1 MPTFALHSARTA
13 SLDALH
19 GDRASLAA
27 QAAGVAGF
35 ALLVGLLAQFEV
47 RLYLWEVP
55 LTLQTVAVYGAG
67 LVLGSRNGF
76 LAMALYLA
84 LGLVLPFYAGG
95 ASGVEHLVGATGG
108 YLVGMALAAAVIGT
122 LSRRF
127 NTFAGSAL
135 SVLAGSAV
143 LFTCGVTWLH
153 FAADHASWW
162 QSLESGWLRFVAWD
176 LTKVAFVSAVYSGLR
191 RLTA

>member
-1 MPTFALHSARTA
+1 MPTLALHSPRTA
-13 SLDALH
+13 SLDALRD
-19 GDRASLAA
+19 DRASLGL
-27 QAAGVAGF
+27 QAAGVVGF
-35 ALLVGLLAQFEV
+35 ALLAGLLAQFEIK
-47 RLYLWEVP
+47 LYLWEVP

-67 LVLGSRNGF
+67 LVLGGRSGF
-76 LAMALYLA
+76 LAMALYLV
-84 LGLVLPFYAGG
+84 LGLFLPFYAGG
-95 ASGVEHLVGATGG
+95 ASGVEHLMGATGG
-108 YLVGMALAAAVIGT
+108 YLVGMALAAAVIGA

-143 LFTCGVTWLH
+143 LFACGVTWLH
-153 FAADHASWW
+153 VAADHASWG
-162 QSLESGWLRFVAWD
+162 QSVESGWLRFVAWD